1 MGKNVGGNH
10 KGLPYEILFL
20 LEHQVLV
27 IYSLANVVDCITKL
41 ERWIAFKL
49 SRIIGVRVKLK

>member
-49 SRIIGVRVKLK
+49 SK

>member
-1 MGKNVGGNH
+1 MLGATIKDC
-10 KGLPYEILFL
+10 PYEILFL

-41 ERWIAFKL
+41 ERRIAFKL
-49 SRIIGVRVKLK
+49 FK